1 MIIVKSTITNQ
12 HEPLEL
18 GKTETAKIRVCEPKY
33 YPVS

>member
-18 GKTETAKIRVCEPKY
+18 GKTETAKIRVIL
-33 YPVS
+33 

>member
-18 GKTETAKIRVCEPKY
+18 GKTETAKIRV
-33 YPVS
+33 SL